1 MFWGCVTHSGSR
13 APIPI
18 SGNVNFEKYFETRDQ
33 KLGPVIAKYF
43 VNSLFISQDKN
54 TQSKAYQLKTVW
66 EKPENNIDCLD

>member
-33 KLGPVIAKYF
+33 MLGPVMAKYF
-43 VNSLFISQDKN
+43 GNSSFIFQDENALSQA
-54 TQSKAYQLKTVW
+54 SQLKTVCM
-66 EKPENNIDCLD
+66 ENTKMIYM